1 MKRKAA
7 LLTALLLSVGLAGCG
22 TEKDSS
28 MEAPE
33 LLEPVDVKMDIA
45 TARTGDIYQLSAYN
59 GEVVPYTE
67 GLSFTVDGYLEAI
80 NVMMGD
86 MVQEGDVLAVL
97 SEEHIAEQIESLEDE
112 IDDLVT
118 MGEFSDRQA
127 AADIEIAREELEM
140 LHEAGTFGYTGG
152 VKELEIRKLELELEE
167 ARQLRSLELQ
177 KKQEAL
183 RALQDKVGKN
193 EITAPFSG
201 RIVYVSDGKKGDA
214 VLGYT
219 PVIYMADDSRLGLT
233 AEYVSE
239 SAVNSADRVCAKI
252 MEKEYEISYIPY
264 ENSELVKMA
273 LAGEEMKARFSLE
286 TEDAALCAGQFA
298 VIMVYQLY
306 REDVLTIPI
315 NALYRDGSGQYVYRQ
330 VDGARVR
337 CDVKAGLT
345 TDTKAEILEG
355 LEEGDMV
362 YVQD

>member
-140 LHEAGTFGYTGG
+140 LRESQAVT
-152 VKELEIRKLELELEE
+152 KR
-167 ARQLRSLELQ
+167 RQS
-177 KKQEAL
+177 
-183 RALQDKVGKN
+183 
-193 EITAPFSG
+193 
-201 RIVYVSDGKKGDA
+201 
-214 VLGYT
+214 
-219 PVIYMADDSRLGLT
+219 
-233 AEYVSE
+233 
-239 SAVNSADRVCAKI
+239 
-252 MEKEYEISYIPY
+252 
-264 ENSELVKMA
+264 
-273 LAGEEMKARFSLE
+273 
-286 TEDAALCAGQFA
+286 
-298 VIMVYQLY
+298 
-306 REDVLTIPI
+306 
-315 NALYRDGSGQYVYRQ
+315 
-330 VDGARVR
+330 
-337 CDVKAGLT
+337 
-345 TDTKAEILEG
+345 
-355 LEEGDMV
+355 
-362 YVQD
+362 

>member
-140 LHEAGTFGYTGG
+140 LPEPSD
-152 VKELEIRKLELELEE
+152 IRAESRSWRFVSWNWSWRRQGSCGAWNCRKSRRPCGRFRIKWGKMRLRPLSAEE
-167 ARQLRSLELQ
+167 SSMSAM
-177 KKQEAL
+177 
-183 RALQDKVGKN
+183 
-193 EITAPFSG
+193 
-201 RIVYVSDGKKGDA
+201 GKKGMRCLA
-214 VLGYT
+214 
-219 PVIYMADDSRLGLT
+219 
-233 AEYVSE
+233 
-239 SAVNSADRVCAKI
+239 
-252 MEKEYEISYIPY
+252 IP
-264 ENSELVKMA
+264 L
-273 LAGEEMKARFSLE
+273 
-286 TEDAALCAGQFA
+286 
-298 VIMVYQLY
+298 
-306 REDVLTIPI
+306 
-315 NALYRDGSGQYVYRQ
+315 
-330 VDGARVR
+330 
-337 CDVKAGLT
+337 
-345 TDTKAEILEG
+345 
-355 LEEGDMV
+355 
-362 YVQD
+362 